1 MFESYKQTFVDADN
15 YRQNNWKKVQKSSKQ
30 EQKILINDFT

>member
-15 YRQNNWKKVQKSSKQ
+15 YRQNNWKKVQKSSKLNRNR
-30 EQKILINDFT
+30 KF